1 MAEVT
6 AAVASSSVP
15 NPGLFARIVGV
26 IFSPR
31 ETYAAVAARPKWLGV
46 MAITLVIGAVG
57 QYVMLSSPELQD
69 NIIDQQVIAMRER
82 GAGSEQQIA
91 AVESLIERL
100 PLIYLVGSVVV
111 GPLAIAAMA
120 GLFMLVFSMLM
131 GGSGTFKQVFAVIT
145 HSGVISTLAAV
156 FSAALTLAGV
166 PPSGVQPPSA
176 NLGVFAPMLD
186 EMSFFA
192 MFLGS
197 FNLILIWWVL
207 SISIGLGVLYKR
219 RTAPI
224 FVTFMCIYVLGAAAL
239 AYVRS

>member
-1 MAEVT
+1 
-6 AAVASSSVP
+6 
-15 NPGLFARIVGV
+15 
-26 IFSPR
+26 
-31 ETYAAVAARPKWLGV
+31 
-46 MAITLVIGAVG
+46 
-57 QYVMLSSPELQD
+57 
-69 NIIDQQVIAMRER
+69 
-82 GAGSEQQIA
+82 
-91 AVESLIERL
+91 
-100 PLIYLVGSVVV
+100 
-111 GPLAIAAMA
+111 LAIAAMA